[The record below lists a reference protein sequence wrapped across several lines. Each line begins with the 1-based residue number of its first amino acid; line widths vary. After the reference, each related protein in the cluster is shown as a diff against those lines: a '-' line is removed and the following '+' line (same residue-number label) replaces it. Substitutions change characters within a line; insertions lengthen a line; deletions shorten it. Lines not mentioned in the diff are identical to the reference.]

1 MKTPKRQPDPLLH
14 HGTLPQEVTPAR
26 PPRKRMVVKGEFLGR
41 TPAPPK
47 RSSKRDDPMVATVDP
62 GMVVVLANC
71 GRWSKPHNKIRFAI
85 WHCLRATPE
94 LKGLDDA
101 RLWDVLGRWGSETRA
116 IKESPDIND
125 RHMALGHLQRLLLGM
140 RLAEADPQR
149 AGMVAG
155 EVARL
160 FRVAVQAWE
169 KALSRHLRD
178 HPDCL
183 LSHDEYAGFVA
194 LQNASEELHQGMLS
208 TPPPVRVRRSE
219 KRERATE

>member
-47 RSSKRDDPMVATVDP
+47 RVPKRDTPKVMTVDHE
-62 GMVVVLANC
+62 MVVVLANC
-71 GRWSKPHNKIRFAI
+71 GRWSKPHNRIRFAI

-94 LKGLDDA
+94 LQGFDDA
-101 RLWDVLGRWGSETRA
+101 RLWDILGRWGSETRA
-116 IKESPDIND
+116 IKASPDIND

-140 RLAEADPQR
+140 RSAEADPQR

-155 EVARL
+155 EAARSI
-160 FRVAVQAWE
+160 RVAVQAWE
-169 KALSRHLRD
+169 KALARYLTD
-178 HPDCL
+178 HPECL
-183 LSHDEYAGFVA
+183 LTHDEFAGFVA
-194 LQNASEELHQGMLS
+194 LQNSPEEVHRGMLS
-208 TPPPVRVRRSE
+208 TPPPVRERRTE
-219 KRERATE
+219 KRDGGAE